1 MAGTA
6 AGPEQSSTPFSDSE
20 DRPCSNG
27 FYHVLCINQIK
38 SSPYKSC
45 KSPVVPHEQREKQS
59 QRANSFWTAK
69 RGKETFY
76 IYPAIFLMFIVA
88 EFGETMEKE
97 HH

>member
-1 MAGTA
+1 MSFA
-6 AGPEQSSTPFSDSE
+6 
-20 DRPCSNG
+20 
-27 FYHVLCINQIK
+27 LIK
-38 SSPYKSC
+38 SNQAHISPTKVQS
-45 KSPVVPHEQREKQS
+45 PHEQREKQS
-59 QRANSFWTAK
+59 QRANSFRTAK